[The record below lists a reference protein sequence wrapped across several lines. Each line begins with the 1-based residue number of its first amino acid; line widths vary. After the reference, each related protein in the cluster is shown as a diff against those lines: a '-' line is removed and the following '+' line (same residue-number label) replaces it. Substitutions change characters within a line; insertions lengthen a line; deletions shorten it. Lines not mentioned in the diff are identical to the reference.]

1 MKVLLLQDVKAQG
14 KKGDIIEV
22 NDGYAKN
29 FLIKK
34 KMAIQATNQVINE
47 TNQKKASE
55 ARKLEIERQEAIKLA
70 ERLNGNTVVVE
81 IACGEKGKM
90 FGSVTAKEIS
100 DSLMKSGYDIDKKK
114 INLKEPIKSFGVFS
128 VEVKV
133 YANVNATINI
143 NVVKK
148 Q

>member
-22 NDGYAKN
+22 SDGYAKN

-34 KMAIQATNQVINE
+34 KMAVQATNQVINE

-55 ARKLEIERQEAIKLA
+55 QRRLELEKQEAIKLA
-70 ERLNGNTVVVE
+70 ERLNGNTIIVE
-81 IACGEKGKM
+81 IACGENGKM

-100 DSLMKSGYDIDKKK
+100 EGLLKSGYDIDKKK
-114 INLKEPIKSFGVFS
+114 INIKEPIKAFGIFS

-133 YANVNATINI
+133 YANVNATINV

-148 Q
+148 

>member
-22 NDGYAKN
+22 SDGYAKN

-55 ARKLEIERQEAIKLA
+55 QRKLEIEKQDAIKLA
-70 ERLNGNTVVVE
+70 ERLNGNTIVVE
-81 IACGEKGKM
+81 IACGENGKM
-90 FGSVTAKEIS
+90 FGSVTGKEIS
-100 DSLMKSGYDIDKKK
+100 ESLLKSGYDIDKKK
-114 INLKEPIKSFGVFS
+114 INIKEPIKTFGVFS

-133 YANVNATINI
+133 YANVTATINI
-143 NVVKK
+143 SVVKK
-148 Q
+148 

>member
-1 MKVLLLQDVKAQG
+1 MKVLLLQDVKSHG
-14 KKGDIIEV
+14 KKGEIIEV

-70 ERLNGNTVVVE
+70 ERLNGNTIVVE
-81 IACGEKGKM
+81 IACGESGKM
-90 FGSVTAKEIS
+90 FGSVTAKEVS
-100 DSLMKSGYDIDKKK
+100 ESLQKAGYDIDKKK

-143 NVVKK
+143 SVVKK
-148 Q
+148 G

>member
-22 NDGYAKN
+22 SDGYAKN

-34 KMAIQATNQVINE
+34 KMAVQATNQVINE

-55 ARKLEIERQEAIKLA
+55 QRRLEVEKQEAIKLA
-70 ERLNGNTVVVE
+70 ERLNGNTIIVE
-81 IACGEKGKM
+81 IACGENGKM

-100 DSLMKSGYDIDKKK
+100 EGLLKSGYDIDKKK
-114 INLKEPIKSFGVFS
+114 INIKEPIKAFGIFS

-133 YANVNATINI
+133 YANVNATINV

-148 Q
+148 

>member
-1 MKVLLLQDVKAQG
+1 MKVLLLQDVKAHG

-22 NDGYAKN
+22 SDGYAKN

-55 ARKLEIERQEAIKLA
+55 LRKLEIEKQEAIKLA
-70 ERLNGNTVVVE
+70 ERLNGNTIIVE
-81 IACGEKGKM
+81 IACGDNGKM

-100 DSLMKSGYDIDKKK
+100 DALLKSGYDIDKKK
-114 INLKEPIKSFGVFS
+114 NNLKEPIKSLGTFS

-133 YANVNATINI
+133 YANVTSTIKI

-148 Q
+148 

>member
-1 MKVLLLQDVKAQG
+1 MKVLLLQDVKSHG
-14 KKGDIIEV
+14 KKGEIIEV

-55 ARKLEIERQEAIKLA
+55 QRKLEIEKQEAIKLA
-70 ERLNGNTVVVE
+70 ERLNGNTIVVE
-81 IACGEKGKM
+81 IACGENGKM

-100 DSLMKSGYDIDKKK
+100 DALLKSGYDIDKKK
-114 INLKEPIKSFGVFS
+114 VNLKEPIKSLGVFS

-133 YANVNATINI
+133 YANVNATIKV
-143 NVVKK
+143 NVIKK
-148 Q
+148 

>member
-1 MKVLLLQDVKAQG
+1 MKVLLLQDVKAHG

-22 NDGYAKN
+22 SDGYAKN

-55 ARKLEIERQEAIKLA
+55 LRKLEIEKQEAIKLA
-70 ERLNGNTVVVE
+70 ERLNGNTIIVE
-81 IACGEKGKM
+81 IVCGDNGKM

-100 DSLMKSGYDIDKKK
+100 DALLKSGYDIDKKK
-114 INLKEPIKSFGVFS
+114 INLKEPIKSLGTFS

-133 YANVNATINI
+133 YANVTSTIKI

-148 Q
+148 

>member
-22 NDGYAKN
+22 SDGYAKN

-55 ARKLEIERQEAIKLA
+55 LRKLEIEKQEAIKLA
-70 ERLNGNTVVVE
+70 ERLNGNTSVVE
-81 IACGEKGKM
+81 IACGENGKM
-90 FGSVTAKEIS
+90 FGSVTGKEIS
-100 DSLMKSGYDIDKKK
+100 ESLLKSGYDIDKKK
-114 INLKEPIKSFGVFS
+114 INIKEPIKTFGVFS

-133 YANVNATINI
+133 YANVTATINI
-143 NVVKK
+143 SVVKK
-148 Q
+148 

>member
-47 TNQKKASE
+47 VNQKKASE
-55 ARKLEIERQEAIKLA
+55 ARRLELERQEAVKLA
-70 ERLNGNTVVVE
+70 QRLDGNTIIVE
-81 IACGEKGKM
+81 IACGEGGKM
-90 FGSVTAKEIS
+90 FGSVTAKEVS
-100 DSLMKSGYDIDKKK
+100 EALLKAGYEIDKKK
-114 INLKEPIKSFGVFS
+114 INIKEPIKAFGVFS
-128 VEVKV
+128 VDVKV
-133 YANVNATINI
+133 YANVNATINV

-148 Q
+148 A

>member
-1 MKVLLLQDVKAQG
+1 MKVLLLQDVKAHG

-22 NDGYAKN
+22 SDGYAKN
-29 FLIKK
+29 FLIKR

-55 ARKLEIERQEAIKLA
+55 LRKLEIEKQEAIKLA
-70 ERLNGNTVVVE
+70 ERLNGNTIIVE
-81 IACGEKGKM
+81 IACGDNGKM

-100 DSLMKSGYDIDKKK
+100 DALLKSGYDIDKKK
-114 INLKEPIKSFGVFS
+114 INLKEPIKSLGTFS

-133 YANVNATINI
+133 YANVTSTIKI

-148 Q
+148 

>member
-1 MKVLLLQDVKAQG
+1 MKVLLLQDVKAHG

-22 NDGYAKN
+22 SDGYAKN

-55 ARKLEIERQEAIKLA
+55 LRKLEIEKQEAIKLA
-70 ERLNGNTVVVE
+70 ERLNGNTIIVE
-81 IACGEKGKM
+81 IACGDNGKI

-100 DSLMKSGYDIDKKK
+100 DALLKSGYDIDKKK
-114 INLKEPIKSFGVFS
+114 INLKEPIKSLGTFS

-133 YANVNATINI
+133 YANVTSTIKI

-148 Q
+148 

>member
-1 MKVLLLQDVKAQG
+1 MKVLLLQDVKAHG

-22 NDGYAKN
+22 SDGYAKN

-55 ARKLEIERQEAIKLA
+55 LRKLEIEKQEAIKLA
-70 ERLNGNTVVVE
+70 ERLNGNTIIVE
-81 IACGEKGKM
+81 IACGDNGKM

-100 DSLMKSGYDIDKKK
+100 DALLKSGYDIDKKK
-114 INLKEPIKSFGVFS
+114 INLKEPIKSLGTFS

-133 YANVNATINI
+133 YANVSSTIKI

-148 Q
+148 

>member
-22 NDGYAKN
+22 SDGYAKN

-34 KMAIQATNQVINE
+34 KIAIQATNQVINE

-55 ARKLEIERQEAIKLA
+55 QRKLEIEKQEAIKLA
-70 ERLNGNTVVVE
+70 ERLNGNTIVVE
-81 IACGEKGKM
+81 IACGENGKM
-90 FGSVTAKEIS
+90 FGSVTGKEIS
-100 DSLMKSGYDIDKKK
+100 ESLLKSGYDIDKKK
-114 INLKEPIKSFGVFS
+114 INIKEPIKTFGVFS

-133 YANVNATINI
+133 YANVTATINI
-143 NVVKK
+143 SVVKK
-148 Q
+148 

>member
-22 NDGYAKN
+22 SDGYAKN

-55 ARKLEIERQEAIKLA
+55 QRKLEIEKQEAIKLA
-70 ERLNGNTVVVE
+70 ERLNGNTIIVE
-81 IACGEKGKM
+81 IACGDNGKM

-100 DSLMKSGYDIDKKK
+100 EALLKSGYDIDKKK
-114 INLKEPIKSFGVFS
+114 INLKEPIKSLGVFS

-133 YANVNATINI
+133 YANVTSTINI
-143 NVVKK
+143 NVIKK
-148 Q
+148 

>member
-22 NDGYAKN
+22 SDGYAKN
-29 FLIKK
+29 CLIKK

-55 ARKLEIERQEAIKLA
+55 QRKLEIEKQEAIKLA
-70 ERLNGNTVVVE
+70 ERLNGNTIVVE
-81 IACGEKGKM
+81 IACGENGKM
-90 FGSVTAKEIS
+90 FGSVTGKEIS
-100 DSLMKSGYDIDKKK
+100 ESLLKSGYDIDKKK
-114 INLKEPIKSFGVFS
+114 INIKEPIKTFGVFS

-133 YANVNATINI
+133 YANVTATINI
-143 NVVKK
+143 SVVKK
-148 Q
+148 

>member
-1 MKVLLLQDVKAQG
+1 MKVLLLQDVKAHG

-22 NDGYAKN
+22 SDGYAKN

-55 ARKLEIERQEAIKLA
+55 LRKLEIEKQEAIKLA
-70 ERLNGNTVVVE
+70 GRLNGNTIIVE
-81 IACGEKGKM
+81 IACGDNGKM

-100 DSLMKSGYDIDKKK
+100 DALLKSGYDIDKKK
-114 INLKEPIKSFGVFS
+114 INLKEPIKSLGTFS

-133 YANVNATINI
+133 YANVSSTIKI

-148 Q
+148 

>member
-1 MKVLLLQDVKAQG
+1 MKVLLLQEVTAQG

-22 NDGYAKN
+22 SDGYAKN

-55 ARKLEIERQEAIKLA
+55 QRKLEIEKQEAIKLA
-70 ERLNGNTVVVE
+70 ERLNGNTIVVE
-81 IACGEKGKM
+81 IACGENGKM
-90 FGSVTAKEIS
+90 FGSVTGKEIS
-100 DSLMKSGYDIDKKK
+100 ESLLKSGYDIDKKK
-114 INLKEPIKSFGVFS
+114 INIKEPIKTFGVFS

-133 YANVNATINI
+133 YANVTATINI
-143 NVVKK
+143 SVVKK
-148 Q
+148 

>member
-22 NDGYAKN
+22 SDGYAKN

-55 ARKLEIERQEAIKLA
+55 QRKLEIEKQEAIKLA
-70 ERLNGNTVVVE
+70 ERLNGNTIVVE
-81 IACGEKGKM
+81 IACGENGKM
-90 FGSVTAKEIS
+90 FGSVTGKEIS
-100 DSLMKSGYDIDKKK
+100 ESLLKSGYDIDKKK
-114 INLKEPIKSFGVFS
+114 INIKEPIKTFGVFS

-133 YANVNATINI
+133 YANVTATMNI
-143 NVVKK
+143 SVIKK
-148 Q
+148 

>member
-1 MKVLLLQDVKAQG
+1 MKVLFLQDVKAHG

-22 NDGYAKN
+22 SDGYAKN

-55 ARKLEIERQEAIKLA
+55 LRKLEIEKQEAIKLA
-70 ERLNGNTVVVE
+70 ERLNGNTIIVE
-81 IACGEKGKM
+81 IACGDNGKM

-100 DSLMKSGYDIDKKK
+100 DALLKSGYDIDKKK
-114 INLKEPIKSFGVFS
+114 INLKEPIKTLGVFS

-133 YANVNATINI
+133 YANVTSTIKI

-148 Q
+148 

>member
-22 NDGYAKN
+22 SDGYAKN

-55 ARKLEIERQEAIKLA
+55 LRKLEIEKQEAIKLA
-70 ERLNGNTVVVE
+70 ERLNGNTIIVE
-81 IACGEKGKM
+81 IACGDNGKM

-100 DSLMKSGYDIDKKK
+100 DALLKSGYDIDKKK
-114 INLKEPIKSFGVFS
+114 INLKEPIKSLGTFS

-133 YANVNATINI
+133 YANVSSTIKI

-148 Q
+148 

>member
-1 MKVLLLQDVKAQG
+1 MKVLLLQDVKAHG

-22 NDGYAKN
+22 SDGYAKN

-55 ARKLEIERQEAIKLA
+55 LRKLEIEKQEAIKLA
-70 ERLNGNTVVVE
+70 ERLSGNTIIVE
-81 IACGEKGKM
+81 IACGDNGKM

-100 DSLMKSGYDIDKKK
+100 DALLKSGYDIDKKK
-114 INLKEPIKSFGVFS
+114 INLKEPIKSLGTFS

-133 YANVNATINI
+133 YANVTSTIKI

-148 Q
+148 

>member
-1 MKVLLLQDVKAQG
+1 MKVLLLQDVKAHG

-22 NDGYAKN
+22 SDGYAKN

-34 KMAIQATNQVINE
+34 KIAIQATNQVINE

-55 ARKLEIERQEAIKLA
+55 LRKLEIEKQEAIKLA
-70 ERLNGNTVVVE
+70 ERLNGNTIIVE
-81 IACGEKGKM
+81 IACGDNGKM

-100 DSLMKSGYDIDKKK
+100 DALLKSGYDIDKKK
-114 INLKEPIKSFGVFS
+114 INLKEPIKSLGTFS

-133 YANVNATINI
+133 YANVSSTIKI

-148 Q
+148 

>member
-22 NDGYAKN
+22 SDGYAKN

-55 ARKLEIERQEAIKLA
+55 QRKLEIEKQEACQKQCRFSNFFWLSQ
-70 ERLNGNTVVVE
+70 
-81 IACGEKGKM
+81 
-90 FGSVTAKEIS
+90 SV
-100 DSLMKSGYDIDKKK
+100 
-114 INLKEPIKSFGVFS
+114 
-128 VEVKV
+128 
-133 YANVNATINI
+133 
-143 NVVKK
+143 
-148 Q
+148 

>member
-22 NDGYAKN
+22 SDGYAKN

-55 ARKLEIERQEAIKLA
+55 QRKLEIEKQEAIKLA
-70 ERLNGNTVVVE
+70 ERLNGNTIVVE
-81 IACGEKGKM
+81 IACGENGKM
-90 FGSVTAKEIS
+90 FGSVTGKEIS
-100 DSLMKSGYDIDKKK
+100 ESLLKSGYDIDKKK
-114 INLKEPIKSFGVFS
+114 INIKEPIKTFGVFS

-133 YANVNATINI
+133 YANVTATINI
-143 NVVKK
+143 SVVKK
-148 Q
+148 

>member
-1 MKVLLLQDVKAQG
+1 MKVLLLQDVKAHG

-22 NDGYAKN
+22 SDGYAKN

-55 ARKLEIERQEAIKLA
+55 LRKLEIEKQEAIKLA
-70 ERLNGNTVVVE
+70 ERLNGNTIIVE
-81 IACGEKGKM
+81 IACGDNGKM

-100 DSLMKSGYDIDKKK
+100 DALLKSGYDIDKKK
-114 INLKEPIKSFGVFS
+114 INLKEPIKTLGVFS

-133 YANVNATINI
+133 YANVTSTIKI

-148 Q
+148 

>member
-1 MKVLLLQDVKAQG
+1 MKILLLQDVKSHG

-34 KMAIQATNQVINE
+34 KMAVQATNQIINE

-55 ARKLEIERQEAIKLA
+55 QRRLELEKQEAIKLA
-70 ERLNGNTVVVE
+70 ERLNGNTIVVE
-81 IACGEKGKM
+81 IACGENGKM

-100 DSLMKSGYDIDKKK
+100 EALLKSGYDIDKKK
-114 INLKEPIKSFGVFS
+114 VNIKEPIKSYGVFN

-133 YANVNATINI
+133 YANVTAKINI
-143 NVVKK
+143 NVIKK
-148 Q
+148 

>member
-1 MKVLLLQDVKAQG
+1 MKVLLLQDVKAHG

-22 NDGYAKN
+22 SDGYAKN

-55 ARKLEIERQEAIKLA
+55 QRKLEIEKQEAIKLA
-70 ERLNGNTVVVE
+70 ERLNGNTIVVE
-81 IACGEKGKM
+81 IACGENGKM
-90 FGSVTAKEIS
+90 FGSVTGKEIS
-100 DSLMKSGYDIDKKK
+100 ESLLKSGYDIDKKK
-114 INLKEPIKSFGVFS
+114 INIKEPIKTFGVFS

-133 YANVNATINI
+133 YANVTATINI
-143 NVVKK
+143 SVVKK
-148 Q
+148 

>member
-1 MKVLLLQDVKAQG
+1 MKVLLLQDVKSHG

-22 NDGYAKN
+22 SDGYAKN

-55 ARKLEIERQEAIKLA
+55 LRKLEIEKQEAIKLA
-70 ERLNGNTVVVE
+70 ERLNGNTIIVE
-81 IACGEKGKM
+81 IACGDNGKM

-100 DSLMKSGYDIDKKK
+100 DALLKSGYDIDKKK
-114 INLKEPIKSFGVFS
+114 INLKEPIKSLGTFS

-133 YANVNATINI
+133 YANVSSTIKI

-148 Q
+148 

>member
-22 NDGYAKN
+22 SDGYAKN

-55 ARKLEIERQEAIKLA
+55 QRKLEIEKQEAIKLA
-70 ERLNGNTVVVE
+70 ERLNGNTIVVE
-81 IACGEKGKM
+81 IACGENGKM
-90 FGSVTAKEIS
+90 FGSVTGKEIS
-100 DSLMKSGYDIDKKK
+100 ESLLKSGYDIDKKK
-114 INLKEPIKSFGVFS
+114 INIKEPIKTFGVFS

-133 YANVNATINI
+133 YANVTAAINI
-143 NVVKK
+143 SVVKK
-148 Q
+148 

>member
-22 NDGYAKN
+22 SDGYAKN

-55 ARKLEIERQEAIKLA
+55 QRKLEIEKQEAIKLA
-70 ERLNGNTVVVE
+70 ERLNGNTIVVE
-81 IACGEKGKM
+81 IACGEN
-90 FGSVTAKEIS
+90 VTGKEIS
-100 DSLMKSGYDIDKKK
+100 ESLLKSGYDIDKKK
-114 INLKEPIKSFGVFS
+114 INIKEPIKTFGVFS

-133 YANVNATINI
+133 YANVTATINI
-143 NVVKK
+143 SVVKK
-148 Q
+148 

>member
-1 MKVLLLQDVKAQG
+1 MKVLLLQDVKAHG

-22 NDGYAKN
+22 SDGYAKN

-55 ARKLEIERQEAIKLA
+55 LRKLEIEKQEAIKLA
-70 ERLNGNTVVVE
+70 ERLNGNTIIVE
-81 IACGEKGKM
+81 IACGDNGKM

-100 DSLMKSGYDIDKKK
+100 DALLKSGYNIDKKK
-114 INLKEPIKSFGVFS
+114 INLKEPIKSLGTFS

-133 YANVNATINI
+133 YANVSSTIKI

-148 Q
+148 